1 MEMGQI
7 AIPDIEVLRKMLSL
21 LYKIRSFEEALY
33 RAFMTEKMPGTM
45 HQSNGQE
52 AIAVGVGLAIQ
63 PEDVMTS
70 THRGHGHAI
79 AKGIPVND
87 LMAEMYARATGTSG
101 GMGGSM
107 HIFDLQ
113 QGFLGTTGV
122 VGAGVPI
129 AVGAALALQLEGK
142 KRLAVAFLG
151 DGAMN
156 QGSVHEALNLA
167 AVWKLPV
174 IFVCENNG
182 YAVSFPTSQAFAIED
197 LSQRAV
203 GYGMP
208 GIKLDGN
215 DVLEVYSAVQ
225 KAAAGARNGEGPVF
239 LECLTYRQKGHSRFE
254 PALYRPAGELEA
266 WLENDPI
273 TRFQNFLSQ
282 NSLLAVEEQNQIKRD
297 IFEEIQAALAFA
309 KSSPFPDPRTAL
321 NMAFK
326 VDAD

>member
-1 MEMGQI
+1 
-7 AIPDIEVLRKMLSL
+7 
-21 LYKIRSFEEALY
+21 
-33 RAFMTEKMPGTM
+33 
-45 HQSNGQE
+45 
-52 AIAVGVGLAIQ
+52 
-63 PEDVMTS
+63 
-70 THRGHGHAI
+70 
-79 AKGIPVND
+79 
-87 LMAEMYARATGTSG
+87 MAEMYARATGTSG

-156 QGSVHEALNLA
+156 QGAVHEALNLA

-197 LSQRAV
+197 ISLRAA

-208 GIKLDGN
+208 GVKLDGN
-215 DVLEVYSAVQ
+215 DVLEVYAAVQ
-225 KAAAGARNGEGPVF
+225 SAAAGVRSGAGPVF
-239 LECLTYRQKGHSRFE
+239 LECITYRQKGHSRFE
-254 PALYRPAGELEA
+254 PAHYRPAGELEA
-266 WLENDPI
+266 WLERDPI
-273 TRFQNFLSQ
+273 IRFQNFLTQ
-282 NSLLAVEEQNQIKRD
+282 NSLIAVDEQNQIKRS
-297 IFEEIQAALAFA
+297 IIEEVQAAIAFA
-309 KSSPFPDPRTAL
+309 KSSPYPDLKSTL
-321 NMAFK
+321 KMAFK
-326 VDAD
+326 VDPG